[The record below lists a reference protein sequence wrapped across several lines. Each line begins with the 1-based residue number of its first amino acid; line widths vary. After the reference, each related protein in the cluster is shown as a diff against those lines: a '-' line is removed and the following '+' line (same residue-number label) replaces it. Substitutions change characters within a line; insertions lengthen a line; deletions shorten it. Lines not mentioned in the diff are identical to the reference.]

1 MSKIIKYYLD
11 IGCIYEGDSG
21 TEYIYNDHQNWSM
34 KDYGLIGIL
43 KLKIDTKKKTKEEI
57 FLRQTFSPY
66 IHEFAK
72 NLISDFIWS
81 ENNKDIDK
89 DILGTFREY
98 RDADLIVGWNSR
110 DFDIP
115 IILNNLGWTEEH
127 INRCFNKIIK
137 KDRDLLDLCLL
148 REINVRGG
156 LQQVIKRLKIGHLP
170 YKCCPDYTD
179 EELHFLTDFD
189 RDTNIHNNSLRIARH
204 KNEFDIRILPLL
216 EEKLGY
222 LYEQRSP
229 VDKYHKK
236 W

>member
-1 MSKIIKYYLD
+1 MD

-21 TEYIYNDHQNWSM
+21 TEYVYNDHQNWSM

-43 KLKIDTKKKTKEEI
+43 KLKIDTKKKIKEEI
-57 FLRQTFSPY
+57 FLKQIFSPY

-72 NLISDFIWS
+72 DLISDFVWS

-89 DILGTFREY
+89 DILRAFREY

-127 INRCFNKIIK
+127 INRCFKKISK

-148 REINVRGG
+148 R
-156 LQQVIKRLKIGHLP
+156 
-170 YKCCPDYTD
+170 
-179 EELHFLTDFD
+179 
-189 RDTNIHNNSLRIARH
+189 
-204 KNEFDIRILPLL
+204 
-216 EEKLGY
+216 
-222 LYEQRSP
+222 
-229 VDKYHKK
+229 
-236 W
+236 